1 MSPLDGIDNLESP
14 DRPNVLQGD
23 KRQPTRTN
31 SGQSGPTS
39 DRNSDGSV
47 ETQSPPDD
55 QQDRPVI
62 TQTLE
67 EKKKAADN
75 GERMR
80 LDTWK
85 KLQRQ
90 QGEFERRTAQ
100 LEILRQRLQ
109 KHVNKSIV
117 PLRAPTNDRGGPNRQ
132 SGGPLAKANSKG
144 SAVDEIAVEYQ
155 ESIDTLLDER
165 YAIELR
171 MADLQRQVAA
181 VLPQA
186 DELHSQHKPAVGRRF
201 LQWRFGVS
209 SLLALIACGAV
220 LSSTTFT
227 YRVSAV
233 LSSDSAKLTP
243 EQLQE
248 HQLRL
253 THALASQLLQS
264 GSPISYAGPTPVTQ
278 SGPRRLTIDVTAVDA
293 QVGMEKLKQ
302 FAQGYLAH
310 IEQER
315 VDSITAVGDEVR
327 QIEIDL
333 AGAQQ
338 AHGQMV
344 RRQADERLHIQSSN
358 PKEDLERLRQRI
370 QETDIEFESA
380 QSAIRQREDRLETLH
395 RTVIPD
401 FPEVDGAARAEAN
414 KSDRYLRTDLEALRV
429 RLNRLREHLL
439 EVFVVSEDVIRKYV
453 AASNELRAYVE
464 GAMLSVDNSEARSS
478 LESVTTEAD
487 KLNAAILEFEQRWQQ
502 QHRILQQ
509 MTVDPRKRDCLQ
521 LQRKLEELVRNFHFD
536 ANEILKELQLEY
548 QRFSQND
555 ASAQHFAL
563 RGDFVDR
570 AQNMIQHQQAFANLS
585 RRVLPTS
592 DFLMNDLL
600 HSIVGLTRR
609 VQNRQAAIETEL
621 SLARRNELAEDRK
634 SKIENEQAMLDGL
647 LKHRDRAFAQLLSL
661 QHQLDALLPYIAEHG
676 ATTEVV
682 RYDED
687 DVKRAQAGIDG
698 LVQKRQVRLEELAS
712 LEQAGPPFRIEQS
725 YASAWPA
732 NMFERLA
739 SVGFATGATMGICL
753 VLFTVLTRLLGSAVV
768 SPRKLQSP

>member
-1 MSPLDGIDNLESP
+1 MSPLDGIDNLDSP
-14 DRPNVLQGD
+14 DRPNVLQAD

-39 DRNSDGSV
+39 DRNSDGSG

-67 EKKKAADN
+67 EKKKVADN

-132 SGGPLAKANSKG
+132 SGGPLAIANPKS

-209 SLLALIACGAV
+209 SLLALTACGAV
-220 LSSTTFT
+220 LSSSTFT

-233 LSSDSAKLTP
+233 LSSDSTNLTP

-264 GSPISYAGPTPVTQ
+264 GSPIAYAGPTPVTQ
-278 SGPRRLTIDVTAVDA
+278 TGPRRLTIDATAVDA

-315 VDSITAVGDEVR
+315 VDSITAAGDEVR

-333 AGAQQ
+333 AATQQ
-338 AHGQMV
+338 AYGRMV

-380 QSAIRQREDRLETLH
+380 QTAIRQREDRLETLH
-395 RTVIPD
+395 RAVIPD

-453 AASNELRAYVE
+453 AASNELRGYVE

-478 LESVTTEAD
+478 LEAVTAEAD

-509 MTVDPRKRDCLQ
+509 MTVDPRKRDCLK

-555 ASAQHFAL
+555 ASAEHFAL

-682 RYDED
+682 RYNED
-687 DVKRAQAGIDG
+687 DVKRAQARIDG

-753 VLFTVLTRLLGSAVV
+753 LLFTVLTRLLGSAVG
-768 SPRKLQSP
+768 PQRKLQSP